1 MTLFCSF
8 LFAIV
13 FFQYLTQHLAK
24 TKIPW
29 INSFLTFSFF
39 PTPLAVWNHCKIL
52 PEVADGFSGWAS
64 GNRAGQHP
72 SNVFLYVCW
81 DHKLQEKHSFAN
93 LVIKWWYLTIFNV
106 QNNGS
111 SIWWCETFI
120 LEEMMRLQDTSTNL
134 QTSLATGLEKYANAL
149 IIQGKRKKNP
159 PACFKNSLTQIS
171 VHRGEQGR
179 LCLLTW
185 C

>member
-1 MTLFCSF
+1 MESLQNSTGSSRRLFGLS
-8 LFAIV
+8 LWKIEPVNTHQMSSYMFAGI
-13 FFQYLTQHLAK
+13 
-24 TKIPW
+24 
-29 INSFLTFSFF
+29 INSKKTFIWVE
-39 PTPLAVWNHCKIL
+39 LL
-52 PEVADGFSGWAS
+52 
-64 GNRAGQHP
+64 
-72 SNVFLYVCW
+72 
-81 DHKLQEKHSFAN
+81 AN
-93 LVIKWWYLTIFNV
+93 LVKWRYLTIFNM

-134 QTSLATGLEKYANAL
+134 QTSLTTGLEKYANAL

-159 PACFKNSLTQIS
+159 PICFKNSLTQIS